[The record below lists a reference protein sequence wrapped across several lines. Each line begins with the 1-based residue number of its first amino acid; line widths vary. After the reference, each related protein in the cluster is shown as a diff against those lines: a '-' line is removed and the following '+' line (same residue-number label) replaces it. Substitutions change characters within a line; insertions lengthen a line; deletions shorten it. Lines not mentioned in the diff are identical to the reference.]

1 MGKGNG
7 HPGQD
12 PVRCEGNMAQVISNL
27 GSRGTVRQ
35 SHSSYISEGLVAL
48 FNRIN
53 DWSERRRTRNH
64 LYQMPD
70 YILHDIGVSRAEV
83 EGEYEKP
90 FWKA

>member
-1 MGKGNG
+1 
-7 HPGQD
+7 
-12 PVRCEGNMAQVISNL
+12 MAQVYSNL
-27 GSRGTVRQ
+27 GNRGTVRQ
-35 SHSSYISEGLVAL
+35 SSYISAGLVTL

-53 DWSERRRTRNH
+53 DWSERRRARNH

-83 EGEYEKP
+83 ENEYEKP

>member
-12 PVRCEGNMAQVISNL
+12 PVRCEGNMAQIYSNL

-35 SHSSYISEGLVAL
+35 GHSSFISEGLVTL
-48 FNRIN
+48 FNRIS
-53 DWSERRRTRNH
+53 DWSERRRTRSH

-83 EGEYEKP
+83 ESEYDKP
-90 FWKA
+90 FWQA

>member
-1 MGKGNG
+1 
-7 HPGQD
+7 
-12 PVRCEGNMAQVISNL
+12 MAQVYSNL

-35 SHSSYISEGLVAL
+35 NRSSYIGEGLVSL
-48 FNRIN
+48 FNRFN
-53 DWSERRRTRNH
+53 DWTERHRARNH

-83 EGEYEKP
+83 DAEWQKP